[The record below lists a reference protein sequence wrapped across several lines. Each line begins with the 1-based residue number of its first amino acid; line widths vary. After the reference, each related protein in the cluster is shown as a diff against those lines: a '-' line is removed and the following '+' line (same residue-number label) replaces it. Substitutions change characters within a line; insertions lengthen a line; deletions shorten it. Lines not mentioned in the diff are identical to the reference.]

1 MYNEDGRSFTK
12 SIAFLICVAKNVS
25 NFETN
30 KLKLLSPMIAKRPKA
45 PSSLVQLIRVFLGFR
60 NQTNPYSFATF
71 VRPSVSGLAQIL
83 LVLVL

>member
-60 NQTNPYSFATF
+60 SQQTLIVSPRSS
-71 VRPSVSGLAQIL
+71 VRLSAA
-83 LVLVL
+83 